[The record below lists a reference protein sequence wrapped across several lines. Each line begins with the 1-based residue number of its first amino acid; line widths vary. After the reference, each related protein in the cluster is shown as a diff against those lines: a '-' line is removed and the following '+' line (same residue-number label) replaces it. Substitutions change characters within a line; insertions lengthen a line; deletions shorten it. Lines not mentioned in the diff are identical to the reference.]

1 MTAPPKDR
9 AQCRWERYRRAL
21 AGLDR
26 SDRGSAGAQ
35 LAVLLPVFILFFGLV
50 VYAGREARAEAVTE
64 SAARWAARTMSL
76 ARDPATR
83 AGEAEADAAATLD
96 VGSASCASMGFSY
109 TISETAVTV
118 TITCQVDVSELM
130 LLPVGGLDTSI
141 DASAT
146 EVRDQFREGAAGP
159 T

>member
-1 MTAPPKDR
+1 
-9 AQCRWERYRRAL
+9 
-21 AGLDR
+21 
-26 SDRGSAGAQ
+26 
-35 LAVLLPVFILFFGLV
+35 
-50 VYAGREARAEAVTE
+50 
-64 SAARWAARTMSL
+64 MSL

-141 DASAT
+141 EASAT

>member
-1 MTAPPKDR
+1 
-9 AQCRWERYRRAL
+9 
-21 AGLDR
+21 
-26 SDRGSAGAQ
+26 
-35 LAVLLPVFILFFGLV
+35 
-50 VYAGREARAEAVTE
+50 
-64 SAARWAARTMSL
+64 
-76 ARDPATR
+76 
-83 AGEAEADAAATLD
+83 
-96 VGSASCASMGFSY
+96 MGFSY
-109 TISETAVTV
+109 TISDTAVTV